1 MVNRGLNRDCVTG
14 ALDRDYNY
22 GLVRVSDTATGG
34 RLIAKYLV
42 MECSWVYGIAF

>member
-1 MVNRGLNRDCVTG
+1 MSK
-14 ALDRDYNY
+14 LDRDHNH

-42 MECSWVYGIAF
+42 TGCSWVYG